1 MSNYTRFVRK
11 KLVRKTAW
19 QKPWPYLAIL
29 VLLIVSAVLVYQ
41 IPAVNARLYYRVAK
55 ARAAVHNFFSPPE
68 NIVFSP
74 TEQDGINAA
83 AQLTLTAMAPSST
96 PVPPTPTP
104 LPTDEP
110 TPTLTLTPT
119 PTITPTPLP
128 QNVLIDGVKLQKQ
141 GFNNCGPANLAMI
154 LNFWGHSVTQYDT
167 EKALKPYVKDRN
179 VMPYEMRD
187 YVLTHTDLGAI
198 VRYGGDLEILK
209 KFVAAGFPVVI
220 ERGYMDAKEGWMGH
234 YGLVYAYDDEKQE
247 VEIPDTY
254 LGKIKMSYED
264 MLMYW
269 AQFDD
274 IYMVVYPWDRE
285 NEVIQIL
292 GEQAD
297 ADYNLRYAL
306 EQVEKRIYTVKDR
319 ELFFAWYSRGSIL
332 VELQD
337 YAGAAASYDKAFK
350 VYEQLEP
357 KDRPW
362 RILWYQTGPYF
373 AYFYTGRYYD
383 VLELAK
389 KTISLSAEPAIPETW
404 VWAARASQ
412 MLGDDVNA
420 KYFFRQALHWHPCWW
435 VALDGLA
442 TLGETDPSCKK

>member
-11 KLVRKTAW
+11 KLVRKTVW
-19 QKPWPYLAIL
+19 QKPWPYLGIL
-29 VLLIVSAVLVYQ
+29 LLLIVSAVLVYQ

-110 TPTLTLTPT
+110 TPTPTLTPT

-128 QNVLIDGVKLQKQ
+128 QNMLIDGVKLQKQ

-285 NEVIQIL
+285 NEVMQIL